1 MAIGARNLG
10 ATIIRN
16 NRVTNIRSLP
26 GGEWEVMTEKGNVI
40 CEHVVNAGGCYAD
53 RIGAWVGVNVP
64 YVNLKHQYIV
74 TERIQEFID
83 RKEHMPVIRDPFCSA
98 YYRQD
103 GKAGLIGIYETV
115 GSREAWPGKGPNWDA
130 ENELF
135 SEEWDP
141 IMPWLE
147 RVMDRVPI
155 FANAGVVKVFNGA
168 IAHTPDD
175 NPLVGPAPGVRNFW
189 LSCGSSIGIAQGGD
203 VGNTW
208 LNG

>member
-1 MAIGARNLG
+1 
-10 ATIIRN
+10 
-16 NRVTNIRSLP
+16 
-26 GGEWEVMTEKGNVI
+26 
-40 CEHVVNAGGCYAD
+40 
-53 RIGAWVGVNVP
+53 
-64 YVNLKHQYIV
+64 
-74 TERIQEFID
+74 
-83 RKEHMPVIRDPFCSA
+83 MPVIRDPFCSA

-103 GKAGLIGIYETV
+103 GKSGLIGIYEMV
-115 GSREAWPGKGPNWDA
+115 GSREAWPGKGQDWDS
-130 ENELF
+130 ESELF

-155 FANAGVVKVFNGA
+155 FADAGIVRVINGA

-175 NPLVGPAPGVRNFW
+175 NPLVGT
-189 LSCGSSIGIAQGGD
+189 GSGCSKFLAQLRLQHWNRGRGAG